1 MSISSKFSVAVHIL
15 LLIADSG
22 ETLSSSRIASSV
34 NTNPV
39 VIRRLIGIMQ
49 KRNLITGY
57 QGKKGYTFL
66 KKPED
71 ITLLDVYR
79 SVSDADSKRLFSFH
93 ENPNPNCKVG
103 ANIQGLLEGS
113 ITAAQVAMEEVLK
126 ETTIE
131 MLLKKMTTM
140 EK

>member
-15 LLIADSG
+15 LLVADNG
-22 ETLSSSRIASSV
+22 ENISSSWIASSV

-39 VIRRLIGIMQ
+39 VIRRLIGNMQ
-49 KRNLITGY
+49 KSHLMTGY
-57 QGKKGYTFL
+57 QGKSGYTFL

-79 SVSDADSKRLFSFH
+79 SVAGADSQKLFSFH
-93 ENPNPNCKVG
+93 ENPNPECKIG
-103 ANIQGLLEGS
+103 ANVQDLLEGTMTS
-113 ITAAQVAMEEVLK
+113 AQSAMEKVLE

-131 MLLKKMTTM
+131 MLLNKIK
-140 EK
+140 E